1 MHMTGVLNLSRNYF
15 FIHLPKC
22 AGSSISHVLLKD
34 GQASDFRD
42 LPKLVEIVRTDAGEG
57 STRIENAGHARA
69 CDVQKFLGRKVC
81 SQMNSFTVVRDP
93 WERLVSRYH
102 YQRHIL
108 RRNLPQHLQGT
119 FEDFVVWACKHR
131 PSTQFE
137 RLSDS
142 QGKILV
148 KEVLKFENL
157 GKDFESYSFQTLGEA
172 CKLPVL
178 NSSPTSFDGV
188 KFSQLAVSN
197 VQAAYKEDFLAF
209 GYRNYPS
216 NDRCF

>member
-1 MHMTGVLNLSRNYF
+1 MFAVSHLLFFSLFHANVKFEIYTFQNY
-15 FIHLPKC
+15 
-22 AGSSISHVLLKD
+22 V
-34 GQASDFRD
+34 
-42 LPKLVEIVRTDAGEG
+42 
-57 STRIENAGHARA
+57 
-69 CDVQKFLGRKVC
+69 
-81 SQMNSFTVVRDP
+81 M
-93 WERLVSRYH
+93 
-102 YQRHIL
+102 
-108 RRNLPQHLQGT
+108 
-119 FEDFVVWACKHR
+119 
-131 PSTQFE
+131 
-137 RLSDS
+137 
-142 QGKILV
+142 
-148 KEVLKFENL
+148 LKFENL